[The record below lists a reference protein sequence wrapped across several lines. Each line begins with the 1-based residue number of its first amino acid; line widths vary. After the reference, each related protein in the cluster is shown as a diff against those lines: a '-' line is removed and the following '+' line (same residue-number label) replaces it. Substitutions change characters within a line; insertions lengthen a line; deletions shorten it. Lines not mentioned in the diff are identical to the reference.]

1 MVFETLKIGGTF
13 DNEVRI
19 YSFNGIS
26 KGSYIAK
33 SSSYEFRLKEK
44 S

>member
-1 MVFETLKIGGTF
+1 MVFETLKIGSTF
-13 DNEVRI
+13 DNRIRI
-19 YSFNGIS
+19 YGYNDSS

-33 SSSYEFRLKEK
+33 SSSHRFRLKEK